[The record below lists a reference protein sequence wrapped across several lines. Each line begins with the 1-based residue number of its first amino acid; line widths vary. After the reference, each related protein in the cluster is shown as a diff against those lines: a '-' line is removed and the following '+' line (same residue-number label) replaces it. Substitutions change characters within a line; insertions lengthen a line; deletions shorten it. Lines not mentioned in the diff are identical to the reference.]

1 MVTVRPATAA
11 DAHAIATVHVRT
23 WQAAYD
29 GLMPA
34 EALAALDVDARAAFW
49 TRVLGSLTPPGALL
63 VATTGDAAETG
74 DAAGTGEAGGVVGF
88 ASVGRYSPVEAAG
101 DPESV
106 DAGQVYAIY
115 VSPGRW
121 STGAGHALMRASV
134 DHLAAHGFTD
144 IRLWVLDTNE
154 RARRFYERFG
164 YVTDGGE
171 QLDDGFPGIPP
182 LREVRYALRLG

>member
-1 MVTVRPATAA
+1 MVTVRSATAA

-29 GLMPA
+29 GLIPA
-34 EALAALDVDARAAFW
+34 EALAALDVDARAAVW
-49 TRVLGSLTPPGALL
+49 TRVLHSLTPPGALL

-74 DAAGTGEAGGVVGF
+74 DAAGAGEVVGF
-88 ASVGRYSPVEAAG
+88 ASVGRYSPVGAAG

-115 VSPGRW
+115 VSPGQW

-134 DHLAAHGFTD
+134 DHLAAHGFGD
-144 IRLWVLDTNE
+144 IRLWVLDTND

-171 QLDDGFPGIPP
+171 QLDDGFAGIPP